1 MNAKDEEYLLER
13 MNASFQCEWHEVTP
27 EFMRD
32 LEKRRQERQKQK
44 RKYQKE
50 LISLLLDDN

>member
-32 LEKRRQERQKQK
+32 PEKRRQERQKQK
-44 RKYQKE
+44 GNIKKKRIDF
-50 LISLLLDDN
+50 LIID